1 MTSQE
6 QDNMKRDTRW
16 YDYIL
21 ININYLALTTRSQT
35 LAPLIIPVLVQQFLG
50 DEGKGAAVGTIRL
63 WALMA
68 AVLAQALF
76 GLLSDRSR
84 SKFGRRRPYILFGSV
99 SEVIVFMLIGFAAV
113 TFDGNTGYMV
123 LFVLY
128 IISMLSANLGH
139 AATQSLIP
147 DLVPEEK
154 RGMASGI
161 KALFELPIPVILV
174 AVLIA
179 PQVAKNNL
187 WLALG
192 MTSIVVLLGAGLT
205 MLVKEKPVT
214 DDPAPIDWKSFLNLI
229 LMTVVFTAVILGM
242 GEIVNSIGNL
252 ATRFDVNFLMVVA
265 GILGMAVAVVI
276 GVRLS
281 ITTALGFKETS
292 QRKSYVW
299 WVINRLAFM
308 VGLTNLATFMVYFL
322 QEKFSLVREAA
333 AAPASQVTMLVG
345 VFVLLLAIPT
355 GWLSDRFGKKL
366 LLVISGL
373 VAAGGVAVLL
383 LFPGMLAVYLAGGM
397 IGAAAGIFYSA
408 NWALGTNLV
417 PSENPGKY
425 LGIQNLAGA
434 GAGAIG
440 AYLGGPIG
448 DKGGYVILFAI
459 YGCMF
464 LLSALALLGI
474 REPEVKTG

>member
-1 MTSQE
+1 
-6 QDNMKRDTRW
+6 MKRDTRW

-21 ININYLALTTRSQT
+21 ININYLSLTTRSQA

-84 SKFGRRRPYILFGSV
+84 SKYGRRRPYILFGSL
-99 SEVIVFMLIGFAAV
+99 SEVVVFMLIGFAAV
-113 TFDGNTGYMV
+113 TFSGNTGYLV

-128 IISMLSANLGH
+128 IISMLSSNLGH

-174 AVLIA
+174 AFLIA

-214 DDPAPIDWKSFLNLI
+214 EDPAPIDWKAFLNLI
-229 LMTVVFTAVILGM
+229 LMTVVFTAVILGT
-242 GEIVNSIGNL
+242 GEIVNSVGNL
-252 ATRFDVNFLMVVA
+252 ATRLEGNFLMVVA

-292 QRKSYVW
+292 QRRSYVW

-333 AAPASQVTMLVG
+333 AVPASQVTMLVG

-355 GWLSDRFGKKL
+355 GWLSDRLGKKL

-373 VAAGGVAVLL
+373 IAAAGVAVLL
-383 LFPGMLAVYLAGGM
+383 LFPGMLAVYVAGGM

-417 PSENPGKY
+417 PSETPGKY

-448 DKGGYVILFAI
+448 DKGGYMILFAI